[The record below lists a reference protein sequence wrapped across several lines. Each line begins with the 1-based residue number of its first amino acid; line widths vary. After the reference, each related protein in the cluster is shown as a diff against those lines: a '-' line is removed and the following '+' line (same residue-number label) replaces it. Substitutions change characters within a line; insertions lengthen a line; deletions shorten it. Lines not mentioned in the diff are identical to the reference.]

1 MFRKKRFRMEELK
14 LTDPRALHALAHP
27 VRMSIVDHLFHRE
40 VATATDC
47 AAVVEES
54 VQSCAYHLR
63 TLAKLGLV
71 EEVPG
76 PDGRERPWRLRVSG
90 FSVPKLQVASP
101 QFKAAWAALR
111 GQVVQRDIDLL
122 RRFLEDAE
130 SFRPEQHQASTVR
143 NLTLHATPEELERL
157 ADEVSSLFRRY
168 ARQRR
173 AERPEGAERVHAV
186 FWLIPR
192 KDSDAR

>member
-1 MFRKKRFRMEELK
+1 MAELM

-27 VRMSIVDHLFHRE
+27 VRMAILDFLREQE
-40 VATATDC
+40 VATATAC
-47 AAVVEES
+47 AAVVGES

-63 TLAKLGLV
+63 TLGRLGLV
-71 EEVPG
+71 ERVPG
-76 PDGRERPWRLRVSG
+76 PDGRERRWRLRVSG
-90 FSVPKLQVASP
+90 FSVPKQQVASP

-111 GQVVQRDIDLL
+111 GEIVGRDLDLL
-122 RRFLEDAE
+122 RHFLEDE
-130 SFRPEQHQASTVR
+130 DSFRPEQHRASTIR
-143 NLTLHATPEELERL
+143 NMTVHATPEELEQL

-168 ARQRR
+168 ARDRK

-192 KDSDAR
+192 KDSDAHQ